1 MMTKPI
7 ALKHSDI
14 TEKIIGCAMK
24 VHSRMRSGYVES
36 VYQKCLSIEFEN
48 SGLHFQMEVDHPI
61 YYEGVIVGRRRV
73 DFLIDD
79 MIVVEIK
86 ALSEITNAHIAQAL
100 NYLETHQLEIG
111 LLINFGGK
119 SLQFKRLINER
130 KLSNNQQKNP
140 INPINL

>member
-1 MMTKPI
+1 MTKLMN
-7 ALKHSDI
+7 LKHSDI

-24 VHSRMRSGYVES
+24 VHSKMRSGYVEA

-48 SGLHFQMEVDHPI
+48 SGLRFQTEVDHPI
-61 YYEGVIVGRRRV
+61 YYEGIIVGRRRV

-79 MIVVEIK
+79 KIVVEIK